1 MRQKDCQTVTKAKTT
16 FSFEEREMLHY
27 QAVHK
32 FVNCASISAF
42 ISDPVFR
49 VVLYI
54 PECSLPIAAASF
66 SQSVLSFH
74 RD

>member
-1 MRQKDCQTVTKAKTT
+1 MCCVIN
-16 FSFEEREMLHY
+16 
-27 QAVHK
+27 AVNK

-42 ISDPVFR
+42 VSDPVFR

-66 SQSVLSFH
+66 SQSVFSFH
-74 RD
+74 RDQLCVNKCSGYKA